1 MIRRIATVALAAGL
15 TLSLSGCS
23 GESGEKADQ
32 AGGEKPELSAAQVLE
47 KAAEKAGA
55 VDTFQADL
63 ALSATGTP
71 DGDVK
76 QNGTMKYRLKPD
88 RAFAMSFDD
97 MSVGGRKLTGG
108 EQRLIG
114 QNMYV
119 KMPAAADGGGVQTA
133 KPWVRMS
140 LDDIGKQPG
149 LGLEKLLQESREMD
163 PVQNTLLL
171 TASKDVKKAGEET
184 VDGVET
190 TRYTGT
196 YPMEDAIAKLPAELQ
211 DAHRK
216 STGEAGVKEMRFD
229 LWVDGDQLPRQL
241 VMKADRNGG
250 SMELTIKYRDYGEPV
265 EITEPPANEVM

>member
-1 MIRRIATVALAAGL
+1 MIRRFVTGVALAAGL

-119 KMPAAADGGGVQTA
+119 KLPAAADGGGVQTA

-190 TRYTGT
+190 T
-196 YPMEDAIAKLPAELQ
+196 PCSLNA
-211 DAHRK
+211 
-216 STGEAGVKEMRFD
+216 MRFCCA
-229 LWVDGDQLPRQL
+229 
-241 VMKADRNGG
+241 KATSPPSPPSGPSACTSYWFTIRRIRCRI
-250 SMELTIKYRDYGEPV
+250 SSRLCVWRSCPSTVLTRS
-265 EITEPPANEVM
+265 